1 MRIGVDATCWLNNR
15 GYGRHAR
22 SLLAALV
29 RGDTRNQY
37 VFFIDSPDAI
47 PLLPERV
54 EVRQVCT
61 SAPANVSASA
71 NGRRRLADI
80 WRMGRALSRANCD
93 VLLFPT
99 VYTYVPTVSRAKK
112 LVMVHDIIAET
123 FPELTLPRRTARYL
137 WKAKVG
143 LSMFQADALIT
154 VSDYS
159 RAGIQRHFKVA
170 PQQLFVV
177 SEASD
182 PIFRRLENP
191 EMTEALRACGVP
203 ARGRLI
209 TYVGG
214 FGPHKNIDALVAA
227 FGALARKFNDIALV
241 LVGEYRNEVF
251 HTAYQEIRA
260 QVDRLG
266 AGARV
271 IFTGYLADEDLVVL
285 LNRSFALALPSL
297 MEGFGLPAVEAAACG
312 CPVVATK
319 ESPLPSL
326 LGGAGIF
333 IEPERAAL
341 ENALETML
349 SNHAL
354 WNHMRPAA
362 LAAAARLS
370 WDAAAAQM
378 MAVIE
383 QVAAQ

>member
-22 SLLAALV
+22 SLLTALV
-29 RGDTRNQY
+29 RRDTRNQY

-47 PLLPERV
+47 PSLPERV

-61 SAPANVSASA
+61 SAPASVSASA
-71 NGRRRLADI
+71 NGRRRLGDM

-137 WKAKVG
+137 WKVKVG

-159 RAGIQRHFKVA
+159 RAGIQRHFKA
-170 PQQLFVV
+170 PQQVFVV

-214 FGPHKNIDALVAA
+214 FGPHKNLDALVAA

-251 HTAYQEIRA
+251 HTAYQQIRA
-260 QVDRLG
+260 QVDRLA

-333 IEPERAAL
+333 IEPERTAL

-354 WNHMRPAA
+354 WNDMRPAA